1 MTRSYHVLSVVIW
14 MPCIRSVLFVCKSV
28 QISWRFSV
36 KLAIEIVYLNLTEKQ
51 TIQALIVNFAQKR
64 ICCRLSNWQESPL
77 INYSGISIKRRP
89 LVQKKCVRFIEIF
102 SKIVWPQ
109 RKAIRSL
116 SYCPSHGGVSFIVCP
131 LNKDST
137 VFRFLLTS
145 PTLFST
151 PRLLILE
158 NFTSLPFYSRH
169 PVY

>member
-14 MPCIRSVLFVCKSV
+14 MPCIRSVLVVCKSV
-28 QISWRFSV
+28 QISWRF
-36 KLAIEIVYLNLTEKQ
+36 LNLTEKQ
-51 TIQALIVNFAQKR
+51 TIQALMVNFAQKR

-131 LNKDST
+131 LYRDST
-137 VFRFLLTS
+137 VLEDKVRDDPKVNAGTS
-145 PTLFST
+145 YYLQFC
-151 PRLLILE
+151 
-158 NFTSLPFYSRH
+158 
-169 PVY
+169 